1 MSILAGRWAQMVKA
15 KKHQEH
21 LMMLVIIT
29 TIIMGDTIRE
39 VIGQEL
45 EVTLTRT
52 RRVISAAATAPQAMG
67 VERHNKDQFRFV
79 VSEKTMGRRPHFVY
93 HSLRAVLW
101 WLLTEVVLLTV
112 VAMRI
117 KCLCLRRVSLSICTS
132 QVIIRFIREAV
143 RYYCWVTIKMKAPKR
158 MRPNILPNLRSLLSL
173 FFYWLFA
180 GIYFTRCM
188 S

>member
-29 TIIMGDTIRE
+29 TIIME

-101 WLLTEVVLLTV
+101 
-112 VAMRI
+112 
-117 KCLCLRRVSLSICTS
+117 
-132 QVIIRFIREAV
+132 
-143 RYYCWVTIKMKAPKR
+143 
-158 MRPNILPNLRSLLSL
+158 
-173 FFYWLFA
+173 
-180 GIYFTRCM
+180 
-188 S
+188 